1 MLSCSAIYVLLKL
14 DKEILY
20 ISPVAFNA
28 LTLVRHWEE
37 YLTILRVFLTL
48 ICAYNK
54 FSCCTVISGKYICCF
69 KKDIS
74 GCYSQFTQFLRISI
88 RY

>member
-1 MLSCSAIYVLLKL
+1 MLSRSAIYVLLKL

-37 YLTILRVFLTL
+37 YLTILRV
-48 ICAYNK
+48 
-54 FSCCTVISGKYICCF
+54 CF
-69 KKDIS
+69 DFNLCI
-74 GCYSQFTQFLRISI
+74 
-88 RY
+88 